1 MNIAVNMAG
10 FLSTAGFFI
19 VALGILVFV
28 HELGHFLAAKAVGV
42 RVLKFSL
49 GYGPRLIGKKI
60 GHTDYMI
67 SALPLGGYV
76 KMLGENPYDE
86 VPEEEKLIS
95 FPTQKNWKKGLIVFS
110 GPFFN
115 FVFAVFAYWAVF
127 MLGVSVPLNVP
138 VVGGLSEGYPA
149 SEAGLLTGDKIVTIN
164 EIEVVDWKGMSE
176 IIRASNGE
184 KLNIVV
190 LRGDEKLQFTIT
202 PKVGEGIGEDF
213 SPTQYYMIG
222 ISPTME
228 LQRNG
233 PIKAMWLGME
243 QAGMITALT
252 FKVIAKMF
260 TGDIP
265 LNNLGGPILIAQ
277 VAGEAGKGGLTQFL
291 GFLGLISINLGILNL
306 LPVPVLDGGHLL
318 FFFIEAVI
326 RRPINLRVK
335 EIALQIGLLLLVM
348 LMIMAFYFDIARI
361 ISPG

>member
-1 MNIAVNMAG
+1 VKG
-10 FLSTAGFFI
+10 DRI
-19 VALGILVFV
+19 VA
-28 HELGHFLAAKAVGV
+28 
-42 RVLKFSL
+42 
-49 GYGPRLIGKKI
+49 
-60 GHTDYMI
+60 
-67 SALPLGGYV
+67 
-76 KMLGENPYDE
+76 
-86 VPEEEKLIS
+86 
-95 FPTQKNWKKGLIVFS
+95 
-110 GPFFN
+110 
-115 FVFAVFAYWAVF
+115 
-127 MLGVSVPLNVP
+127 
-138 VVGGLSEGYPA
+138 
-149 SEAGLLTGDKIVTIN
+149 IN
-164 EIEVVDWKGMSE
+164 EIEVKDWKGMSE

-184 KLNIVV
+184 ELNIVV
-190 LRGDEKLQFTIT
+190 LRGEEELQFTLT

-233 PIKAMWLGME
+233 PIKAMGLGME
-243 QAGMITALT
+243 QAGMIIALT